1 MHVMITGGA
10 GFIGSHL
17 ADALVDAG
25 ERVVILDNLSRGS
38 RDNVPVAAPFEEVD
52 LAESN
57 LETIL
62 ARYRPDVVVHCAA
75 RASVARSMSL
85 PLDDYRANQL
95 AAFRLAQACTRLE
108 TTHLIL
114 LSSAGVYGNAEHPA
128 KETDLPAPA
137 NYYGIHKWAAERYFE
152 LSGVPSASLRL
163 ANVYGPRQRSDGE
176 GGAVAIFLQ
185 RILAGEQVVLYGGGE
200 QTRDYVYVS
209 DVVDAILA
217 AMRHHLLGVWNVGS
231 GRETP
236 IRAIVDALVAAT
248 GRPANV
254 RLEPRQPGDVA
265 RSSLDSSRLIATGH
279 WQPRVSLDEG
289 IRRTVAAFTA
299 LAQAERPE
307 RGM

>member
-1 MHVMITGGA
+1 MQVMITGGA

-38 RDNVPVAAPFEEVD
+38 RNNVPAAASFEEVD

-57 LETIL
+57 LDMLL
-62 ARYRPDVVVHCAA
+62 ARYQPDVVVHCAA

-95 AAFRLAQACTRLE
+95 AAYRLADACARFD

-114 LSSAGVYGNAEHPA
+114 LSSAGVYGTADRPA
-128 KETDLPAPA
+128 KESDLPAPA
-137 NYYGIHKWAAERYFE
+137 NYYGVHKWAAERYLE
-152 LSGVPSASLRL
+152 ISGVPSTSLRL

-176 GGAVAIFLQ
+176 GGSVAIFLS
-185 RILAGEQVVLYGGGE
+185 RILGGEQIVLYGAGE
-200 QTRDYVYVS
+200 QTRDYIYVS

-217 AMRHHLLGVWNVGS
+217 VMRHRLLGVWNVGS
-231 GRETP
+231 GREIP

-254 RLEPRQPGDVA
+254 RVEPRQPGDVA

-289 IRRTVAAFTA
+289 IRRTVAAFTGV
-299 LAQAERPE
+299 E
-307 RGM
+307 